1 MNERNQLRE
10 ALASAIASAEEAC
23 APERVLGLLQA
34 AFRTLDSAR
43 FVDDDMIRW
52 AEAGLGAWRR
62 WSVSQQGSHRII
74 VVDSRSDIA
83 PTLQQIADELSLGSV
98 RIAPSR
104 NAALE
109 ALATYAPTAIVFDRD
124 SSDLAPTVEMLDWLC
139 TDLAH
144 VRRIAFTQRDAGI
157 SMRERSL
164 YHALLPKPP
173 DRESFIAAITVSQ
186 LRSMG

>member
-10 ALASAIASAEEAC
+10 ALASAIASAEEAR
-23 APERVLGLLQA
+23 APERVLGLLRA

-43 FVDDDMIRW
+43 LIDDDMIRW

-62 WSVSQQGSHRII
+62 WSVSQQGSQRII
-74 VVDSRSDIA
+74 VIDNRSGIA
-83 PTLQQIADELSLGSV
+83 PALQQIVDELSLGGV
-98 RIAPSR
+98 RIAMSR

-124 SSDLAPTVEMLDWLC
+124 LTDLVPTVEMLEWLS
-139 TDLAH
+139 TDLSH
-144 VRRIAFTQRDAGI
+144 IRRIAFTQDDAGI

-173 DRESFIAAITVSQ
+173 DRESFVAAVTPFQ
-186 LRSMG
+186 LRSTG